1 MSPYIPQGDR
11 EAATY
16 RPLSPGELNYAL
28 THVLTQYLEDHG
40 LSYTTIAECM
50 GALSCAQAEFYRRVA
65 VPYEDQKIK
74 AAGDMY
80 PA

>member
-1 MSPYIPQGDR
+1 MIVDD
-11 EAATY
+11 
-16 RPLSPGELNYAL
+16 LD
-28 THVLTQYLEDHG
+28 QYLEDHG

-74 AAGDMY
+74 AAGDVY